1 MVSWPDRLL
10 PGAPYPLGAT
20 WDGLGINF
28 AVFSAHATK
37 FELCLFDPSG
47 RREIQRF
54 EMPEYTDEV
63 WHGYLP
69 NARAGLIY
77 GYRAY
82 GPYEPQHGHRF
93 NHHKLLL
100 DPYARRLAGELR
112 SSDAL
117 FGYRVNSPRA
127 DLSFDRRDS
136 APGMLKA
143 VVTDDSFTWADDRP
157 PVVPWCDTVIYEV
170 HVRGLSMLRHD
181 LRPNERGTFA
191 ALGDP
196 HFIDHV
202 RRLGVTTVELLP
214 VHAFVQDRSLLQKGL
229 RNYWGYNTIGFF
241 TPEPRYL
248 SDNTLDE
255 MRIAVRRL
263 HAAGLE
269 VILDVVYNHTAE
281 GSEMGPTLSFRG
293 LDNASYYRLAADNPR
308 HCVNDTGT
316 GNTLNLSTPRVLQ
329 MVMDSL
335 RYWVTAFHIDGF
347 RFDLGVTLGREDNGF
362 DPRSGFFDAIR
373 QDPVLSRVKLI
384 SEPWD
389 IGPGGYQLGQH
400 PPGFAEWNDRFRDGV
415 RRYWRGDPGQRAD
428 FADRLAGSSELFDKQ
443 GRRPWASINYVAAH
457 DGFTL
462 ADVVSYAERHNEA
475 NGEDNKDGTAENWS
489 ANWGVEGPTEDPAIL
504 DTRRRLQRALLATL
518 FLAQGTPML
527 LGGDEFGRT
536 QRGNNNA
543 YCQDNEISWLDW
555 KQAAGV
561 EGSAL
566 TAFAERIIALRHRHV
581 VLRAPRF
588 LHGRHELAPGI
599 SNIAWFEASGE
610 PVSNDSWN
618 NPEERRLVVRRAG
631 RNGDGKVS
639 ILTAFFNATAEEH
652 NFRLPPPG
660 LPARLLLDSAQ
671 PDAPERD
678 LDGKEIVVGAR
689 SVVLTQS
696 LHKE

>member
-1 MVSWPDRLL
+1 MVGWPDRLL
-10 PGAPYPLGAT
+10 PGSSYPLGAT

-28 AVFSAHATK
+28 AVFSANATRL
-37 FELCLFDPSG
+37 ELCLFDPSG

-54 EMPEYTDEV
+54 EMPECTDEV

-77 GYRAY
+77 GYRAH
-82 GPYEPQHGHRF
+82 GPYDPQHGHRF

-143 VVTDDSFTWADDRP
+143 VVTDDSFNWADDRP
-157 PVVPWCDTVIYEV
+157 PAVPWSDTVIYEV

-196 HFIDHV
+196 YFIDHM

-214 VHAFVQDRSLLQKGL
+214 VHAFVQDRTLLQKGL
-229 RNYWGYNTIGFF
+229 RNYWGYNSIGFF

-293 LDNASYYRLAADNPR
+293 LDNASYYRLEADNPR

-347 RFDLGVTLGREDNGF
+347 RFDLGVTLGREDYGF
-362 DPRSGFFDAIR
+362 DQRSGFFDAIR
-373 QDPVLSRVKLI
+373 QDPMLSRVKLV

-389 IGPGGYQLGQH
+389 LGPGGYQVGQH

-428 FADRLAGSSELFDKQ
+428 FADRLAGSADLFDKQ
-443 GRRPWASINYVAAH
+443 ARRPWASINFVASH

-462 ADVVSYAERHNEA
+462 ADTVSYAERHNEA

-489 ANWGVEGPTEDPAIL
+489 ANWGVEGPTADRAIL
-504 DTRRRLQRALLATL
+504 DTRRRVQRALLATL

-527 LGGDEFGRT
+527 LGGDEFGRS
-536 QRGNNNA
+536 QHGNNNA
-543 YCQDNEISWLDW
+543 YCQDNDTSWLDW
-555 KQAAGV
+555 KQAV
-561 EGSAL
+561 EAEGAAL
-566 TAFAERIIALRHRHV
+566 TAFVERIIALRHHYA

-588 LHGRHELAPGI
+588 LHGQDELAPGI
-599 SNIAWFEASGE
+599 SDIAWFEASGA
-610 PVSNDSWN
+610 PVGNDSWN
-618 NPEERRLVVRRAG
+618 NPEERRLVLRRAW
-631 RNGDGKVS
+631 RNGNSEVS
-639 ILTAFFNATAEEH
+639 ILTAFFNATAEDH

-660 LPARLLLDSAQ
+660 LPARLLMDSAQ

-678 LDGKEIVVGAR
+678 LDAEEIVVGAR